1 MRWMKPCLVMLLTLS
16 IVGCVND
23 REARKREAA
32 KFLQTATGEFVNDAG
47 DRVIMVP
54 VYARMIGMDTLY
66 LERRSGGQTTQ
77 RLIALEPSG
86 DGEELVQFSY
96 VFTQANQWRNLIEQ
110 PELLSSLQPNDV
122 RPAGTC
128 KIKLSDDLNSL
139 TYSCGGN
146 PPQNYKRVQHAI
158 PE

>member
-1 MRWMKPCLVMLLTLS
+1 MRWMKPSLLMLLALS
-16 IVGCVND
+16 VVGCVND

-32 KFLQTATGEFVNDAG
+32 KFLQTATGEFRNEAG
-47 DRVIMVP
+47 DQLVMVP

-66 LERRSGGQTTQ
+66 LERRAGGQVTQ

-86 DGEELVQFSY
+86 DGEELVQLSY
-96 VFTQANQWRNLIEQ
+96 VFTQPSQWRNLIEQ
-110 PELLSSLQPNDV
+110 PELLTSLQPNDV

-128 KIKLSDDLNSL
+128 KIKLSKDLNSL
-139 TYSCGGN
+139 TYSCGN
-146 PPQNYKRVQHAI
+146 NAPQSYSRVQHDV